1 MRGQV
6 NPARPE
12 TLACADCRIGLT
24 DLRAIKR
31 EATRVTIAP
40 SGNILGN
47 LAVASSP
54 DNKVSGG
61 VRFRRRLGVAAGQ
74 HPPRQTVL
82 NAGIQWMIRLSMRT
96 GCVLFH
102 AGCIGALGLCLR

>member
-40 SGNILGN
+40 SGNIL
-47 LAVASSP
+47 AT
-54 DNKVSGG
+54 SG
-61 VRFRRRLGVAAGQ
+61 RIIAR
-74 HPPRQTVL
+74 
-82 NAGIQWMIRLSMRT
+82 
-96 GCVLFH
+96 
-102 AGCIGALGLCLR
+102 